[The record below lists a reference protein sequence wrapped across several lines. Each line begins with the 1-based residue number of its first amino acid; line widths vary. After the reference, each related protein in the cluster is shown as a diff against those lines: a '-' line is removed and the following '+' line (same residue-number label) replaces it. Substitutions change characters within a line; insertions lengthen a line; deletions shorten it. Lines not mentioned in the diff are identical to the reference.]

1 MEDKRSNYIALAAA
15 LAALGAL
22 LVCSQAALESARAGL
37 TLCAQ
42 MIVPSLLP
50 FFMLSSLLQQLGLPG
65 ILGKLLSPVT
75 QRLFGIGG
83 ASAFNLSMGR
93 GETVLTLAEAQVV
106 AQRSANRYAR
116 DGDSHYD
123 ILSAFQKSVRGS
135 DPDAAVHYLAR
146 LLEAGDLI
154 SPCRRL
160 MVMASEDVGL
170 AYPQAVAVVKACV
183 DSANMLGLPE
193 ARIPLA
199 QAAIFLATAPK
210 SNSAI
215 LAVEGA
221 LADLRA
227 GRTGEVPPHL
237 RDAHYEGAAQL
248 GHGTGYQYAHGYPN
262 HYVKQ
267 QYLPDAL
274 KNQTYYTYGENKTEQ
289 AAKQY
294 WDRIK
299 GEG

>member
-1 MEDKRSNYIALAAA
+1 MAEHIAHSCGGDVRKALNAVEALFAAHA
-15 LAALGAL
+15 
-22 LVCSQAALESARAGL
+22 
-37 TLCAQ
+37 
-42 MIVPSLLP
+42 MD
-50 FFMLSSLLQQLGLPG
+50 
-65 ILGKLLSPVT
+65 
-75 QRLFGIGG
+75 
-83 ASAFNLSMGR
+83 R

-106 AQRSANRYAR
+106 AQRSANRYDR